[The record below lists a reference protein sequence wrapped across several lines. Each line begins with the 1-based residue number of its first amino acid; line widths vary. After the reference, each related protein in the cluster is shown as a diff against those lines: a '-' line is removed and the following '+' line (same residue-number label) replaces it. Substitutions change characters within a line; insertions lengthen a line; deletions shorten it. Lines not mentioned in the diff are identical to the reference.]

1 MLRDSSFLNDTAD
14 TANRSILSK
23 LLINIDRRAPS
34 RIIRARMKAL
44 LLEEYKKLTVTE
56 LPEPEVGER
65 DVLVAIRACGICG
78 SDIHGFDGSSGRR
91 IPPLIMGHE
100 ASGVVART
108 GSAVTAVSEGDR
120 VTFDSMVSCGSCKF
134 CRRGEM
140 NLCEDRRVLGVSC
153 GDYRQH
159 GCFAEYAVVP
169 EHIIYPMP
177 DNLAFEHAA
186 MIEPVS
192 VAVHAV
198 DRTPITLGDSAVV
211 VGAGMIGLLVVQAL
225 KAAGCRKIIAV
236 DLADEKLELAKQ
248 LGAELGINPNN
259 TDAGAAMR
267 EATGGHGADVAMEV
281 VGATPTV
288 QTAIEAT
295 RKGGHVTLV
304 GNLAPTVEFPLQS
317 VVTRELTVHGTCG
330 SNGEYP
336 ECMDLI
342 ARGIIEVEPLI
353 SAKASLDEGAEW
365 FDRLY
370 AAEAGLMKVILQPG
384 G

>member
-1 MLRDSSFLNDTAD
+1 
-14 TANRSILSK
+14 
-23 LLINIDRRAPS
+23 
-34 RIIRARMKAL
+34 MKAL

-56 LPEPEVGER
+56 MPEPEVGAR
-65 DVLVAIRACGICG
+65 DVLVQIRACGICG

-100 ASGVVART
+100 ASGVVAVV
-108 GSAVTAVSEGDR
+108 GAEVSSVKEGDR
-120 VTFDSMVSCGSCKF
+120 VTFDSMVSCGACDF
-134 CRRGEM
+134 CARGQM
-140 NLCEDRRVLGVSC
+140 NLCDDRRVLGVSC
-153 GDYRQH
+153 EDYRQH

-177 DNLAFEHAA
+177 DNLPFEHAA

-198 DRTPITLGDSAVV
+198 NRTAIAKGDTAVV

-225 KAAGCRKIIAV
+225 KAAGCGKIIAV
-236 DLADEKLELAKQ
+236 DLADEKLTLAQ
-248 LGAELGINPNN
+248 TLGAEFGINPNT
-259 TDAGAAMR
+259 TDAVTAIR
-267 EATGGHGADVAMEV
+267 EATGGRGADIAMEV

-295 RKGGHVTLV
+295 RKGGHITLI
-304 GNLAPTVEFPLQS
+304 GNLAPQVDFPLQS
-317 VVTRELTVHGTCG
+317 VVTRELTVYGSCA

-336 ECMDLI
+336 ECIDLLASGTI
-342 ARGIIEVEPLI
+342 QVAPLI
-353 SAKASLDEGAEW
+353 TAQATLDEGPKW

-370 AAEAGLMKVILQPG
+370 AAEAGLMKVILKPG
-384 G
+384 E